1 MRDYEC
7 KEYDVVI
14 ISDHYDKPMRD
25 DQSKY
30 RRILFDYNYVNIGD
44 VMDTGE
50 GISIKIVDKI
60 IGKSEQE
67 EMKFI
72 EEILKCKYLIGNMSC
87 LPNLLAETL
96 ESKIKN
102 ISRDI
107 VANVRNTNDLD
118 NLLENIHKN
127 EK

>member
-1 MRDYEC
+1 
-7 KEYDVVI
+7 
-14 ISDHYDKPMRD
+14 
-25 DQSKY
+25 
-30 RRILFDYNYVNIGD
+30 
-44 VMDTGE
+44 
-50 GISIKIVDKI
+50 
-60 IGKSEQE
+60 
-67 EMKFI
+67 
-72 EEILKCKYLIGNMSC
+72 MSC

-118 NLLENIHKN
+118 NLLENLHKN